1 MLIDQARPWIY
12 LITSGVTTS
21 TTTPESQE
29 FSNILNLIAAATAAE
44 VSLVQLREKALSARV
59 LYELTLCSVVI
70 TRGTRT
76 RLLVNDR
83 FDIAL
88 AAGADGVQL
97 TSISMS
103 ADTVRQTC
111 GSQFVI
117 GVSTHSCTEA
127 QAARERHADFV
138 LFGPVFETES
148 KRTLGAP
155 QGLTKLREVTHE
167 LNDFPVIAIGGISI
181 DNAAECFEAG
191 AIGIA
196 GITMLSEPATIS
208 SVVNSIRSTQSY

>member
-1 MLIDQARPWIY
+1 MLVDPARPLIY

-29 FSNILNLIAAATAAE
+29 FSSILNLVEAATAAE

-59 LYELTLCSVVI
+59 LYELALRSVAI
-70 TRGTRT
+70 TSGTST

-97 TSISMS
+97 TSISMP
-103 ADTVRQTC
+103 ADAVRRTC
-111 GSQFVI
+111 GSQFLI
-117 GVSTHSCTEA
+117 GVSAHSFKEA
-127 QAARERHADFV
+127 ETARERQADFV

-148 KRTLGAP
+148 KRSFGAP
-155 QGLTKLREVTHE
+155 QGLTKLREITHE
-167 LNDFPVIAIGGISI
+167 LNEFPVIAIGGISV
-181 DNAAECFEAG
+181 DSAAECVEAG
-191 AIGIA
+191 AIGVA
-196 GITMLSEPATIS
+196 GITMLSDPATIS
-208 SVVNSIRSTQSY
+208 SVVDSIRST

>member
-1 MLIDQARPWIY
+1 MLVDPARPLIY

-29 FSNILNLIAAATAAE
+29 FSSILNLVEAATAAE

-59 LYELTLCSVVI
+59 LYELALRSVAV
-70 TRGTRT
+70 TSGTST

-97 TSISMS
+97 TSISMP
-103 ADTVRQTC
+103 ADAVRRTC
-111 GSQFVI
+111 GSQFLI
-117 GVSTHSCTEA
+117 GVSAHSFKEA
-127 QAARERHADFV
+127 ETARERQADFV

-148 KRTLGAP
+148 KRSFGAP
-155 QGLTKLREVTHE
+155 QGLTKLREITHE
-167 LNDFPVIAIGGISI
+167 LNEFPVIAIGGISV
-181 DNAAECFEAG
+181 DSAAECVEAG
-191 AIGIA
+191 AIGVA
-196 GITMLSEPATIS
+196 GITMLSDPATMS
-208 SVVNSIRSTQSY
+208 SVIDSIRST